1 MKFDYT
7 ALMFWFNIFQ
17 FLFTAAVAWY
27 VRRVA
32 KQKTT
37 ETRFRKIEANITQFA
52 TAKDLDE
59 LQAVTAQNL
68 TAVQDKISAGC
79 QAHQMRTSKVE
90 ATAAA
95 LRIELEHL
103 PTQQQFE
110 ALNGSITALNG
121 ELKNTQGR
129 LEGINRA
136 VDLINEF
143 LINQGG
149 AKGKGA

>member
-1 MKFDYT
+1 MQFDYP

-32 KQKTT
+32 KQKAT
-37 ETRFRKIEANITQFA
+37 ETRFQKIEDHMETLA
-52 TAKDLDE
+52 TAKDLKTVCDDI
-59 LQAVTAQNL
+59 T
-68 TAVQDKISAGC
+68 SGC
-79 QAHQMRTSKVE
+79 QAHHARTAKVE
-90 ATAAA
+90 AAASSM
-95 LRIELEHL
+95 RIELNHL
-103 PTQQQFE
+103 PTQRQIE
-110 ALNGSITALNG
+110 ALNGSIMALSG
-121 ELKNTQGR
+121 ELQNTQGR

-149 AKGKGA
+149 KGIAI